1 MQETQIPS
9 LGREDSLEKE
19 TAKHFRIL
27 AWRIPWPEE
36 TGGLQSMGSDMTER
50 LTHTHTHTHKI
61 LNRVVICFS
70 YCSAQSCLSDWTELN
85 MLYDC
90 CTIAALY
97 SAKEGKSL
105 GISSSKNWHKEN
117 EVLCALICWRTRQNA
132 WDLASSSLYIRVPVA
147 QLIKN
152 LHAMRETWVQS
163 LGWEDLLEKEKPTH
177 SSILTWRI
185 TWTV

>member
-1 MQETQIPS
+1 MVKNPAAMQETQVQS

-70 YCSAQSCLSDWTELN
+70 YCSAQSCLSD
-85 MLYDC
+85 
-90 CTIAALY
+90 
-97 SAKEGKSL
+97 
-105 GISSSKNWHKEN
+105 
-117 EVLCALICWRTRQNA
+117 
-132 WDLASSSLYIRVPVA
+132 
-147 QLIKN
+147 
-152 LHAMRETWVQS
+152 
-163 LGWEDLLEKEKPTH
+163 
-177 SSILTWRI
+177 
-185 TWTV
+185 